1 MLTLPIPAFAA
12 RVLGTLGLHAWQRG
26 EAPIPL
32 LVLIGALAVQS
43 SVVAGHQHYSLPGF
57 AMLQLVLALCLPPLA
72 WAAFEATVRRPLARG
87 DLWHVR
93 IPALGPLPGPL
104 HPAGCWTCGS
114 SRFLFSMAERSYGL
128 CAGRLI
134 LRMRGWVPASAR
146 CGFDDGSGWR

>member
-57 AMLQLVLALCLPPLA
+57 AMLK
-72 WAAFEATVRRPLARG
+72 
-87 DLWHVR
+87 
-93 IPALGPLPGPL
+93 LG
-104 HPAGCWTCGS
+104 
-114 SRFLFSMAERSYGL
+114 
-128 CAGRLI
+128 
-134 LRMRGWVPASAR
+134 V
-146 CGFDDGSGWR
+146 